1 VGVPFPSASHA
12 RSLLIATM
20 GRGHGEDDYASVI
33 EAAEGLAGWR
43 L

>member
-1 VGVPFPSASHA
+1 VPFPSAAHA
-12 RSLLIATM
+12 RNLLVATM
-20 GRGHGEDDYASVI
+20 GRGHGEQDYAAII

>member
-1 VGVPFPSASHA
+1 L
-12 RSLLIATM
+12 RDLLAATM
-20 GRGHGEDDYASVI
+20 GRGHAADDYAAMI